1 VNKCLDHRD
10 GERSRGVGSGN
21 CGGEGVGGCGGG
33 GGGVGRVGGGGGVEE
48 GQQRSE
54 GEAGD
59 EEEDE
64 EAMVGGD
71 VGGDAA
77 CGARS
82 RFVEWVEEDDLGG
95 DVWIFHALMENIGR
109 VRLRGPRELRPEG
122 MDGSL
127 AGSETRGSR
136 EAQLLLGGAYE
147 IYIHVCVLVEVLL
160 FFDSSLSLS
169 LCLRVRRERKGGR
182 ELRGEGGLRLFLR
195 AERGKES
202 DKEGL
207 LTSACLR
214 CLQCGYLCA
223 ASQFLIF
230 FLFFLT

>member
-21 CGGEGVGGCGGG
+21 CGGEGVGGC

-169 LCLRVRRERKGGR
+169 LSLSQSQTREEGRK
-182 ELRGEGGLRLFLR
+182 R
-195 AERGKES
+195 AERGR
-202 DKEGL
+202 G
-207 LTSACLR
+207 T
-214 CLQCGYLCA
+214 
-223 ASQFLIF
+223 
-230 FLFFLT
+230 